1 MDENEKKLDFA
12 FTPESEKE
20 DVIWNQEESETADAE
35 VTAEEIPAE
44 NVPEPELEADE
55 EPSPLDDYVT
65 VNNPDKDDFDFD
77 KAVTEQITAQ
87 IGAFFDEKDAEEEK
101 AAQKNPASKKKAAS
115 ASNGDGAAKGH
126 KEDIQKKRANRKQ
139 TELQK
144 KKRMRRLLLFGI
156 VLLIAFIVLV
166 TSLINLVRVLVRGRT
181 ENIGPLPSDTV
192 VVHKVPI
199 YYDYSQQVPEASPVS
214 DSYFSDALFVGDTRV
229 QCLDLYGVGN
239 FQTLLYGTSIDVTTA
254 LSYSCK
260 SSDGTDGTLNDK
272 VSLNQY
278 GKIYINL
285 GMNELGW
292 SNPDTF
298 ATNYRLL
305 VEELKIKQ
313 PNAVIYICGIMPVS
327 LKRDGRVSYITNDRI
342 QKYNTL
348 LRTVATDTQVY
359 YLDCYDGIADEEGY
373 LPSEQTS
380 DGINLLEEGCQV
392 WYNYLKTHTV
402 NPEDYSN

>member
-12 FTPESEKE
+12 FEPE
-20 DVIWNQEESETADAE
+20 EELGSVGDAPGANAAAGQNEEATLANKRDAE
-35 VTAEEIPAE
+35 PDGLDEVTDP
-44 NVPEPELEADE
+44 
-55 EPSPLDDYVT
+55 DDYVT
-65 VNNPDKDDFDFD
+65 VGEDDFDYD

-87 IGAFFDEKDAEEEK
+87 IGAFFEERDEQEEK
-101 AAQKNPASKKKAAS
+101 KASDKPATKPKETKKAP
-115 ASNGDGAAKGH
+115 AAKGN
-126 KEDIQKKRANRKQ
+126 KEDIQQKRANRKSA
-139 TELQK
+139 EIQK
-144 KKRMRRLLLFGI
+144 KKRTRRLILFA
-156 VLLIAFIVLV
+156 VVVLIAFIVLV
-166 TSLINLVRVLVRGRT
+166 TSLINLVRVLVRGKT
-181 ENIGPLPSDTV
+181 ENIGPLPSEEV
-192 VVHKVPI
+192 IVHKIPI
-199 YYDYSQQVPEASPVS
+199 YYDYSSDVPESSPVS

-260 SSDGTDGTLNDK
+260 SSDGMDGSLNDK
-272 VSLNQY
+272 VTLNDY

-313 PNAVIYICGIMPVS
+313 PNAVLYICGIMPVS
-327 LKRDGRVSYITNDRI
+327 YNRDGRVSYITNDRI

-348 LRTVATDTQVY
+348 LRTVATDTEVY
-359 YLDCYDGIADEEGY
+359 FIDCYSGIADEEGY

-380 DGINLLEEGCQV
+380 DGINLLQEGCET
-392 WYNYLKTHTV
+392 WYNYLKSHTV